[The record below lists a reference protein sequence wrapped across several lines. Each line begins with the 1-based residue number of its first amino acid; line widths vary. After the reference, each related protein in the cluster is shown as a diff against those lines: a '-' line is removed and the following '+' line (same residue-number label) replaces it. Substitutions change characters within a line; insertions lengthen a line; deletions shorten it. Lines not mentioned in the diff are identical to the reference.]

1 MNNTQRKI
9 CEDAIQI
16 FGVQHQLIKAAEEL
30 AELSQQVLKAANGE
44 VNKGHI
50 AEEIADVEIM
60 LYQLKLIFGCEVSVS
75 AVKDL
80 KLDRLQGRI
89 DAECLK
95 RQAERC

>member
-16 FGVQHQLIKAAEEL
+16 FGVQHQLIKAGEEL
-30 AELSQQVLKAANGE
+30 AELGQQVLKAANGD

-60 LYQLKLIFGCEVSVS
+60 LEQLKIIFDRRVSVE
-75 AVKDL
+75 AQVDY
-80 KLDRLQGRI
+80 KLDGLQRTINKIVKG
-89 DAECLK
+89 AL
-95 RQAERC
+95 

>member
-16 FGVQHQLIKAAEEL
+16 FGVQHQLIKAGEEL
-30 AELSQQVLKAANGE
+30 AELGQQVLKAANGD

-50 AEEIADVEIM
+50 AEEIADVENM
-60 LYQLKLIFGCEVSVS
+60 LEQLKIIFDCPVSVE
-75 AVKDL
+75 AQVDI

-89 DAECLK
+89 KDAINASN
-95 RQAERC
+95 R

>member
-16 FGVQHQLIKAAEEL
+16 FGVPAQLDMAVEEMSELIKEICKHKRGL
-30 AELSQQVLKAANGE
+30 GD
-44 VNKGHI
+44 KGHI

-75 AVKDL
+75 AVKHL
-80 KLDRLQGRI
+80 KLDRLQTRL
-89 DAECLK
+89 DKYAK
-95 RQAERC
+95 P